1 MFLPI
6 PFAHNFSFM
15 FTKGKDLFRWIFKIF
30 SPPLAWS
37 QIHSF
42 FNRSFNFFLEN
53 LKMCQFCWRF
63 LQKKLTVTAVH
74 VNNACLTQLENLSNT
89 NLWRMIDRVEN
100 FVVWQTFLPP
110 RVGDELR
117 QIKIQ
122 VCTRN
127 FVKEF
132 LKSLKLEI
140 LN

>member
-1 MFLPI
+1 
-6 PFAHNFSFM
+6 M
-15 FTKGKDLFRWIFKIF
+15 FTKRQDLFRWIFKIF

-63 LQKKLTVTAVH
+63 LRKKLTVTAVH

-140 LN
+140 PN

>member
-1 MFLPI
+1 MNVSI

-15 FTKGKDLFRWIFKIF
+15 FTKGQDLFRWIFKIF

-42 FNRSFNFFLEN
+42 FHRSFNFFLEN

-63 LQKKLTVTAVH
+63 LRKKLTVTAVH

-100 FVVWQTFLPP
+100 LSCDKPSFPLESVMSWGKLKSRSAPETSW
-110 RVGDELR
+110 
-117 QIKIQ
+117 
-122 VCTRN
+122 RN
-127 FVKEF
+127 F
-132 LKSLKLEI
+132 
-140 LN
+140 